1 MMNKINFFKPF
12 IEELEA
18 RNAFSQLSLDLLDI
32 SLLNNFHFTYQ
43 GLQRG
48 DFLESRNGND
58 ALTAISSL
66 NIVSDSSQ
74 RTASFAE
81 SDKHFQEYAR
91 ESVYTNST
99 SLVVLQQLATYAQSN
114 WPGAIKQANSKKPDC
129 GCDKKKDSDNPTESL
144 WCLIEGAEGSI
155 AFSSGTGTRK
165 FGVGDF
171 SSQANLHQA
180 TRVFLDTDQNGTILA
195 TPDVQRVKL
204 EVSIC
209 LNNNM
214 PDQYKVKWE
223 LYDPDDPATDT
234 YHLDPN
240 GAAGRDNRDQIPS
253 QADNASHWFMQA
265 DHAISGQYD
274 LGTQNTGNE
283 NTVIGRAYTTLTAQE
298 NWIVNDYRSTVYLHY
313 GDEGGDNYKVRAVLV
328 KGETEIASDMSA
340 TITVWRQRTLNV
352 YAMAKQGQSGNYYP
366 SNDSTFNSLK
376 AAFRIAY
383 ANQNPTYTI
392 AEPGDGTPANADS
405 ANHWAYLDFVFV
417 EKTLNLPY
425 QSPIKTEPD
434 LEWSVYLMNNVH
446 NSGASHSNNEYD
458 VIGVNRLMVK
468 NEMNTYDDVWGYA
481 GNEPHAG
488 VAVGHINEQGPPS
501 IIVPSINRSSVHE
514 LGHIIIYEPEIGF
527 GIHEHT
533 GPLSGNTCPYNWLVY
548 GSDLLICTKHIQTIR
563 DTVSRSFPQHN
574 PQHNK
579 LGPNQFDSNY

>member
-1 MMNKINFFKPF
+1 MMKKMNFFKPF

-18 RNAFSQLSLDLLDI
+18 RNVFSQLSLDLLDI
-32 SLLNNFHFTYQ
+32 SLLNYSDFTFQ
-43 GLQRG
+43 GTQRG
-48 DFLESRNGND
+48 NPLESRKGNE

-66 NIVSDSSQ
+66 NIADNSIQ
-74 RTASFAE
+74 RTASFAK
-81 SDKHFQEYAR
+81 SDKQFQQYAR
-91 ESVYTNST
+91 ERVDTNST
-99 SLVVLQQLATYAQSN
+99 SLVILQQLATYAQSN
-114 WPGAIKQANSKKPDC
+114 WPGPIKQANSKKPDC
-129 GCDKKKDSDNPTESL
+129 GCDKKKGSDNPTESL

-171 SSQANLHQA
+171 SSQTNLHQA

-195 TPDVQRVKL
+195 NPDMQRVKL

-214 PDQYKVKWE
+214 PEQYKVKWE
-223 LYDPDDPATDT
+223 LFDPDDPATDT
-234 YHLDPN
+234 NYLDPN
-240 GAAGRDNRDQIPS
+240 GGAGRDNRDQIPS
-253 QADNASHWFMQA
+253 QADNVSHWFMQA

-366 SNDSTFNSLK
+366 SNDGTFNSLK

-392 AEPGDGTPANADS
+392 VEPGDGTPANADS
-405 ANHWAYLDFVFV
+405 ANHWAYLDFIFA
-417 EKTLNLPY
+417 EKTLNLPF
-425 QSPIKTEPD
+425 QASIKYKPD
-434 LEWSVYLMNNVH
+434 LNWSVYLLNNVH
-446 NSGASHSNNEYD
+446 NNNASHTNNEYD
-458 VIGVNRLMVK
+458 VVGVNRLIKK
-468 NEMNTYDDVWGYA
+468 NENDDEYLDVWGYA
-481 GNEPHAG
+481 GNEPHTG
-488 VAVGHINEQGPPS
+488 VAVGHINENGPPS
-501 IIVPSINRSSVHE
+501 LTVPSINRTSVHE
-514 LGHIIIYEPEIGF
+514 LGHIIINEPEIGF
-527 GIHEHT
+527 GIHEHS
-533 GPLSGNTCPYNWLVY
+533 GPLAGNTCPYNWLVY
-548 GSDLLICTKHIQTIR
+548 DSDLLICAKHILEIR
-563 DTVSRSFPQHN
+563 DNVTRSFPQHD
-574 PQHNK
+574 PQLYK
-579 LGPNQFDSNY
+579 QGPNQLDSN